1 MSFNPDKAI
10 ELLRRGLRHASRH
23 PRVRAVLRHPRTQEA
38 WRRTNQAR
46 YDAGKQVDRLK
57 RWQRDVH
64 IKGEHRINEWRRTGD
79 FKELFKRER
88 GDEGDGGEVGEE
100 RASSSPHP
108 SQQVARVA
116 FVVTRATREALKAQ
130 GFSKEAIRE
139 LRPAEAL
146 ALVEKEVQSGPEAE
160 EFLLVFREEKE
171 GEGGELEEDVG
182 SDDGEGLRAGGRDK
196 GGDEEK
202 EGGQTP
208 PLHHPPQ
215 RREEDDGSGGLSSE
229 NEYHQQEN
237 ENRVVVVEEQERK
250 AEEERPPRVVKEGS
264 SSATSSSTSRGR

>member
-38 WRRTNQAR
+38 WRRANQAR

-79 FKELFKRER
+79 FKELFKRNSGVGE
-88 GDEGDGGEVGEE
+88 GDDGGEVGE
-100 RASSSPHP
+100 RA
-108 SQQVARVA
+108 QVARVA

-130 GFSKEAIRE
+130 GFSKEAVKE

-146 ALVEKEVQSGPEAE
+146 ALVENEIQSGAEAE
-160 EFLLVFREEKE
+160 EFLRVFRKEKE
-171 GEGGELEEDVG
+171 GEGGELDESVG
-182 SDDGEGLRAGGRDK
+182 SDDDGAGLDPEGGHQ

-202 EGGQTP
+202 EGGGQKFHSH
-208 PLHHPPQ
+208 HHPPAL
-215 RREEDDGSGGLSSE
+215 RREEDDVNSSISFSSGGD
-229 NEYHQQEN
+229 HQREN
-237 ENRVVVVEEQERK
+237 ENRIVVVEKKERT
-250 AEEERPPRVVKEGS
+250 EEEGRQQKKK
-264 SSATSSSTSRGR
+264 AT